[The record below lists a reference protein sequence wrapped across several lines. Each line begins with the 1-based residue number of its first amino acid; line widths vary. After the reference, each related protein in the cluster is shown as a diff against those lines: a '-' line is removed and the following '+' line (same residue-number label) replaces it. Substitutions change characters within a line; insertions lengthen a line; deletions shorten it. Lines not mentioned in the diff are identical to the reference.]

1 MAFSKA
7 RRLAD
12 LMSAASAEVPS
23 SKRTLADDAVATA
36 KIADDAVTS
45 AKIADDAITSA
56 LIADD
61 AVVAAAIADDAV
73 VQAAIADDAV
83 DEARLQVSNTGT
95 NGYALT
101 YQSGNTGKLTWAE
114 MTAGVTKASSTP
126 SVAAEGTL
134 FYNTTQ
140 DVLYVSNGTSWV
152 AITNA
157 APTTTGGT
165 VTIPT
170 KEYGTNQNYNLGT
183 DFSDN
188 ESSDTELT
196 YTLESGSLPAGTSL
210 PSSGTGSSSLAG
222 TITANAGTYNFS
234 VRATDPDGSFVV
246 QAYTQVIF
254 RNPTGGSITTSGSYR
269 IHTFTSSGT
278 FTPYEDNLAVEYLVI
293 GGGAGGGMGWQ
304 AGGGGAGGYRTNVS
318 GQTSGRGASAES
330 SMTLGSSGTGYTVTI
345 GGGGTSYSATAYG
358 THAGNSG
365 NASSFN
371 GISSSG
377 GGGGSSYWDSGG
389 GYDGRNGGCGG
400 GGASSNNG
408 DGVGGSGTS
417 GQGYDG
423 GSEGPYLTPYSG
435 GGGGGTG
442 GAGGNAASGVQGAGG
457 AGTSSNITGSAV
469 TRGGGGGAG
478 NYNGSN
484 QAGGSG
490 GGGTGRNWTGGTGG
504 AGTANTGGGGGGGGN
519 NGAAGGTGGS
529 GIVIIRYTV

>member
-23 SKRTLADDAVATA
+23 SKRTLTDDAVATA

-45 AKIADDAITSA
+45 AK
-56 LIADD
+56 
-61 AVVAAAIADDAV
+61 IADDAV

-140 DVLYVSNGTSWV
+140 DVLYFSNGSAWV
-152 AITNA
+152 ALSNA

-196 YTLESGSLPAGTSL
+196 YTLESGSLPGGTSL
-210 PSSGTGSSSLAG
+210 PSSGTGSSPLAG
-222 TITANAGTYNFS
+222 TITASAGTYNFS

-254 RNPTGGSITTSGSYR
+254 RQPTGGSITTSGSYR

-278 FTPYEDNLAVEYLVI
+278 FTTYETNLAVEYLI
-293 GGGAGGGMGWQ
+293 IAGG
-304 AGGGGAGGYRTNVS
+304 AGGGGAGTAGY
-318 GQTSGRGASAES
+318 GREGRAPR
-330 SMTLGSSGTGYTVTI
+330 I
-345 GGGGTSYSATAYG
+345 GGWHS
-358 THAGNSG
+358 
-365 NASSFN
+365 
-371 GISSSG
+371 
-377 GGGGSSYWDSGG
+377 
-389 GYDGRNGGCGG
+389 
-400 GGASSNNG
+400 
-408 DGVGGSGTS
+408 GGSGS
-417 GQGYDG
+417 
-423 GSEGPYLTPYSG
+423 
-435 GGGGGTG
+435 
-442 GAGGNAASGVQGAGG
+442 
-457 AGTSSNITGSAV
+457 
-469 TRGGGGGAG
+469 
-478 NYNGSN
+478 
-484 QAGGSG
+484 
-490 GGGTGRNWTGGTGG
+490 
-504 AGTANTGGGGGGGGN
+504 
-519 NGAAGGTGGS
+519 
-529 GIVIIRYTV
+529 

>member
-1 MAFSKA
+1 MAYSKA

-12 LMSAASAEVPS
+12 LMSSASAEVPS

-56 LIADD
+56 L
-61 AVVAAAIADDAV
+61 IADDAV

-134 FYNTTQ
+134 FYNTTI
-140 DVLYVSNGTSWV
+140 DILYVSNGTSWV
-152 AITNA
+152 KIMNA
-157 APTTTGGT
+157 PPTTTGGT

-170 KEYGTNQNYNLGT
+170 KEYGTSQNYNLGT
-183 DFSDN
+183 DFADT
-188 ESSDTELT
+188 ESTDAELT
-196 YTLESGSLPAGTSL
+196 YTLESGSLPGGTSL
-210 PSSGTGSSSLAG
+210 PSSGNTALTG
-222 TITANAGTYNFS
+222 TITANVGTYNFS
-234 VRATDPDGSFVV
+234 IRATDPDGAFVV

-254 RNPTGGSITTSGSYR
+254 RNPTGGSISTSGSYR

-278 FTPYEDNLAVEYLVI
+278 FTTYETNLAVEYLI
-293 GGGAGGGMGWQ
+293 IAGGAGGGGGWQ

-318 GQTSGRGASAES
+318 GQTSGRGASAEA
-330 SMTLGSSGTGYTVTI
+330 SMTLSSATGYTVTV
-345 GGGGTSYSATAYG
+345 GGGGSSMSATGYG
-358 THAGNSG
+358 THAGGSG
-365 NASSFN
+365 SNSSFN
-371 GISSSG
+371 SITSIG

-389 GYDGRNGGCGG
+389 SYNGRSGGCGG
-400 GGASSNNG
+400 GGASTNNG
-408 DGVGGSGTS
+408 TGYGGSGTS

-423 GSEGPYLTPYSG
+423 GTEGPYLTPYSG

-442 GAGGNAASGVQGAGG
+442 SAGGNAASGVQGSGG
-457 AGTSSNITGSAV
+457 SGTSSNITGSAV

-490 GGGTGRNWTGGTGG
+490 GGGTGTNWTGGSGG
-504 AGTANTGGGGGGGGN
+504 AGSANTGGGGGGSGN
-519 NGAAGGTGGS
+519 NGAASGSGGS
-529 GIVIIRYTV
+529 GIVIVRYAT